1 MNASD
6 ILDLNDLQ
14 TKVVKVKEW
23 NREVTVQE
31 LGLDDGIK
39 MFDLVRNLDDDKV
52 VITAE
57 SIAQVVAWG
66 VVDPETNERV
76 FSDDD
81 VAALAQKSRKALM
94 FLYEKIMALSGG
106 DAAKN

>member
-23 NREVTVQE
+23 YREVTVQE

-39 MFDLVRNLDDDKV
+39 MFDLVRDLDDSPTM
-52 VITAE
+52 TAE
-57 SIAQVVAWG
+57 SIAQVVVWG
-66 VVDPETNERV
+66 VIDPETHERV

-81 VAALAQKSRKALM
+81 VAALAKKNRKALM